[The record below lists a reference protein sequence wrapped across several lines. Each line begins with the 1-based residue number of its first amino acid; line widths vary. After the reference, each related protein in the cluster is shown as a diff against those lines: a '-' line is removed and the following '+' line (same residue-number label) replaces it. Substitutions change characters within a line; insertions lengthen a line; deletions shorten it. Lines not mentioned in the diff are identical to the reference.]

1 MKILAVEDEALFAN
15 VLEMLIDEL
24 GYELI
29 AIAKSSEEFLRLFV
43 STKPDLALI
52 DINIAGSMDGI
63 ELAEQILQSSFAV
76 PVIFITAF
84 QDNATFQRAKKTKP
98 HAFLTKPIDEAA
110 LQRSIELAFENF
122 ANTGLAMTGGHRD
135 ILVRDSFFVKTD
147 QKLMKIKA
155 KEILYVEAEDKYCQ
169 LCLQEKSWLLRMTLK
184 DIADKL
190 PPTDFIRI
198 HKGVIINVNFVED
211 IYIKENYV
219 VMSNKKELPIGKNY
233 KQVFFERLNLLN

>member
-1 MKILAVEDEALFAN
+1 MRILAVEDEALFAN

-29 AIAKSSEEFLRLFV
+29 AIAKSSEEFLRIFA

-84 QDNATFQRAKKTKP
+84 HDNATFQRAKKAKP

-122 ANTGLAMTGGHRD
+122 ANTGLAMTGGHKD

-147 QKLMKIKA
+147 QKLIKIRA
-155 KEILYVEAEDKYCQ
+155 KEILYVESEDKYCQ
-169 LCLQEKSWLLRMTLK
+169 ICLPEKSWLLRMTLK
-184 DIADKL
+184 DIVDKL

-198 HKGVIINVNFVED
+198 HKGVVINVNFVED

-219 VMSNKKELPIGKNY
+219 VMSNKKQLPIGKNY